1 MDNIEKMTQ
10 AWAQQN
16 EKLDQ
21 SITVSSEALKQVALL
36 KAEKTMGNFLMVNTF
51 TVVVGILMSS
61 FMLHFIVT
69 NMSNVNML
77 LAGAAILSWSGLITL
92 GGIRHLY
99 MQLTL
104 DYSKPVIEVQRDLT
118 KIGLSVLYYLRV
130 SLMILPFYFAY
141 IVVGFELFF
150 GIDIVQHG
158 DTYWLMSQAV
168 CSVLFAA
175 LAIYLFKQLSPNNID
190 KPVTKVL
197 LRGCGNQAWRAAQEL
212 NELQR
217 YAL

>member
-1 MDNIEKMTQ
+1 MDNIERMTQ

-16 EKLDQ
+16 EKLEQ
-21 SITVSSEALKQVALL
+21 SIAVSSEALKQVALL

-51 TVVVGILMSS
+51 TVIVGILMSS
-61 FMLHFIVT
+61 FMLHFIVS
-69 NMSNVNML
+69 NMSNINML
-77 LAGAAILSWSGLITL
+77 LAGAAILIWSCLITM
-92 GGIRHLY
+92 GGIRHLF

-104 DYSKPVIEVQRDLT
+104 DYSKPVIDVQRQLN
-118 KIGLSVLYYLRV
+118 KIGLSVLYYLRA
-130 SLMILPFYFAY
+130 SLLILPFYFAY

-150 GIDIVQHG
+150 GVDIVQHG
-158 DTYWLMSQAV
+158 DTNWLISQLV
-168 CSVLFAA
+168 CSVLFAV
-175 LAIYLFKQLSPNNID
+175 LAIYLFKQLSPNNVD
-190 KPVTKVL
+190 KPLTKVL